1 MKNLTIFVAMVLF
14 SSCVT
19 SQFLDLTDGE
29 ELQWLGYAHA
39 PSAINKHSPNQELK
53 ECFSSYKMVTKCLMK
68 TLTGKPTVDSECCAM
83 IKTLNEN
90 CKHTVFRSFRNPFV
104 NNYVK
109 KHCSSHDATAPSPA

>member
-1 MKNLTIFVAMVLF
+1 MKNLTIFVAVVLF

-19 SQFLDLTDGE
+19 SQFLDPTDVE
-29 ELQWLGYAHA
+29 ELQWSGHSLA
-39 PSAINKHSPNQELK
+39 PSAIHKHSPNQELK

-68 TLTGKPTVDSECCAM
+68 TLTEKTTVGSECCAT
-83 IKTLNEN
+83 IKTLNES

>member
-1 MKNLTIFVAMVLF
+1 MKNLSIFVAVVLF

-19 SQFLDLTDGE
+19 SQFLDPTDVE
-29 ELQWLGYAHA
+29 ELQWSGYSQA
-39 PSAINKHSPNQELK
+39 PSAIHKHSPNKELK

-68 TLTGKPTVDSECCAM
+68 TLTEKPTVGSECCAT
-83 IKTLNEN
+83 IKTLKES